1 MTQSTTAAMPA
12 QNRSALNAKARSGT
26 AWIVLAFGSGQVV
39 RLGMNIVL
47 ARLLFEEAFAL
58 MGLVTAVMTGL
69 AMFSD
74 IGLQQNVTQSP
85 RGDEPDF
92 LNTAWT
98 MQVIRGGILA
108 LLAALL
114 AWPMAA
120 FYGANDPAALELR
133 WLISLVA
140 LTAFT
145 EGLRSPRVLT
155 AARHMHV
162 AQITRIEIAVT
173 IVHTTVLLALAW
185 YTRSVYALAIAIV
198 LSSVLH
204 AALSYWFL
212 PGPPAR
218 FLLEPTA
225 VRSIFSFGKWIFL
238 STLLYFL
245 AMQIDRL
252 AFSALYPLS
261 EVGVYSIAAG
271 LALMVPSLVG
281 SLQAAIVFPWYARML
296 EDGMD
301 LPEAFH
307 KAKKPVL
314 VVSTYVI
321 VLLIVGAK
329 SFFTLA
335 YDHRYAQAAVFL
347 PILAV
352 GVWFNI
358 LGGLYGSAFLAKG
371 LPRWLALVS
380 AVKVLSF
387 LGLIA
392 LLWRF
397 ESSIVV
403 ATTAVL
409 LSELLSALVTRYLGW
424 RLGLKNFRIEGAMLL
439 MLAMASSLGLFLI
452 YHFEPV
458 AVLHPLWQLVVL
470 GVLVSAMFAPLLMK
484 LLYPLVKRR

>member
-1 MTQSTTAAMPA
+1 MSSSA
-12 QNRSALNAKARSGT
+12 QNRSVLNAKARSGT
-26 AWIVLAFGSGQVV
+26 AWIVIAFGSGQVI

-58 MGLVTAVMTGL
+58 MGLVTAVMMGL

-108 LLAALL
+108 MLAALL

-145 EGLRSPRVLT
+145 EGLRSPRLLT

-162 AQITRIEIAVT
+162 AQATRIEIAVT
-173 IVHTTVLLALAW
+173 IVHTTVLLSLAW
-185 YTRSVYALAIAIV
+185 YMRSVYALAIAVV
-198 LSSVLH
+198 LSSALH
-204 AALSYWFL
+204 TALTYWFL
-212 PGPPAR
+212 PGARAR
-218 FLLEPTA
+218 FVLEPRA
-225 VRSIFSFGKWIFL
+225 VHSIFSFGKWIFL

-252 AFSALYPLS
+252 AFAAMYPLS
-261 EVGVYSIAAG
+261 EVGVYSIAAS
-271 LALMVPSLVG
+271 LAMMVPSLVG

-296 EDGMD
+296 EDGME

-314 VVSTYVI
+314 VMSTYVV
-321 VLLIVGAK
+321 VLLIVGAS
-329 SFFTLA
+329 SFFALA
-335 YDHRYAQAAVFL
+335 YDNRYSQAAIFL
-347 PILAV
+347 PILAI
-352 GVWFNI
+352 GVWFSS

-371 LPRWLALVS
+371 LSRWLALIS

-392 LLWRF
+392 ILSLL
-397 ESSIVV
+397 ESTIVM
-403 ATTAVL
+403 ATMAVL
-409 LSELLSALVTRYLGW
+409 VSELISAFVTRYLGW
-424 RLGLKNFRIEGAMLL
+424 RLGLKNLRIESAMLL
-439 MLAMASSLGLFLI
+439 MLVGSSSLGLFLMH
-452 YHFEPV
+452 HFEPMV
-458 AVLHPLWQLVVL
+458 KLHPLLQLVVL
-470 GVLVSAMFAPLLMK
+470 GVLVTALFAPLFVK
-484 LLYPLVKRR
+484 VLYPFIRKR